1 MHTLTVMSKNEQ
13 YKSKHMS
20 NKKEA
25 QEAIDFRK
33 RAQKC
38 LQNIQPKNSVNVLS
52 TCRNGQKISLEVKLL
67 KFVGKWWSSIIFWKY
82 KGNNKNKNK
91 KGHRY
96 TFLKIHSYNYIIQNY
111 IYTSR
116 E

>member
-1 MHTLTVMSKNEQ
+1 MHTLTVMRKNQQ
-13 YKSKHMS
+13 YKSKQIS
-20 NKKEA
+20 KTKEA

-38 LQNIQPKNSVNVLS
+38 LQNIQLKNSVDVLS
-52 TCRNGQKISLEVKLL
+52 TCRNGQKISLKVKFL
-67 KFVGKWWSSIIFWKY
+67 KFGGKWWSSIIFLKY

-111 IYTSR
+111 ICTSR